1 MADFEQAV
9 ALILKHEGGYVH
21 DKNDPGGETNYG
33 ISKRAYP
40 AEDIKALTPERAK
53 ALYRRDYWDAIRG
66 PELPFPVA
74 LVVFDMA
81 VNAGVSA
88 AVKLLQRS
96 VGATVDGKIGP
107 QTIAKTAAKRAQD
120 VAVGLVGLGV
130 HLWSAQIVNASL
142 RSLIPLI
149 RELVAAVKGGKAD
162 G

>member
-40 AEDIKALTPERAK
+40 NEDIKALTPDRAR

-81 VNAGVSA
+81 VNAGVAA

-96 VGATVDGKIGP
+96 VGATVDGKMGP
-107 QTIAKTAAKRAQD
+107 QTIAKTTAKRPHD
-120 VAVGLVGLGV
+120 VALGV
-130 HLWSAQIVNASL
+130 SRRRITYYASL
-142 RSLIPLI
+142 DGWRFYADNWTKRTL
-149 RELVAAVKGGKAD
+149 ETLVVAVTA
-162 G
+162 